1 MTKRRGNMKKK
12 NIVLLSVIVIIVLMI
27 LFGAYGVWRFNKNFQ
42 SLRIP
47 EDTFTAMTQ
56 SEYASFANH
65 AEYYLEDD
73 KLLFLTDNDYKK
85 FVKILQLKAY
95 YMSGQDEKF
104 YQTYNKYKTQLTL
117 SDKLTVL
124 NVFIKDTTLTEPDQK
139 FVESACNAMLKG
151 MSSQDK
157 NKLFI
162 YSTLFKYY
170 TKINN
175 TSEAES
181 IKNQAITFVNA
192 TGSGTDDDKKKVI
205 DSLFK

>member
-1 MTKRRGNMKKK
+1 MKKK

-139 FVESACNAMLKG
+139 FVESACNAMLKE